1 MLTSPQ
7 SSHLY
12 ICITNFLV
20 LYLTGRWR
28 HLTAANE
35 WKGDLEVK
43 DGLLHTLSEKAYL
56 KRRCIEAHLPN
67 VVTGEKA
74 FRFEDFPWGRKQTRF
89 LARLN
94 FWRAMS
100 PKHTWGYLL
109 ETLFDCGYGDLANSI
124 DRRCAYS
131 IDLRWVSLGSWSEK
145 MKSFADH
152 VLAGFRF
159 NKIVRLLSANV
170 ERCLETPTHSNIT
183 VKIGL
188 KRHHAGKKEIVGIRW
203 YWLYMFWLNS
213 ETADVRECPL
223 KGNLTQ
229 KWNFHSR

>member
-43 DGLLHTLSEKAYL
+43 DGLLRTLSEKAYL

-74 FRFEDFPWGRKQTRF
+74 FPLSNNFPYGDEQTK
-89 LARLN
+89 LLLTLN
-94 FWRAMS
+94 RWRARS

-109 ETLFDCGYGDLANSI
+109 ETLFDCDYGNLAYSI

-145 MKSFADH
+145 GEVFRRCSCWFSLQQESAPSFS
-152 VLAGFRF
+152 
-159 NKIVRLLSANV
+159 K
-170 ERCLETPTHSNIT
+170 
-183 VKIGL
+183 
-188 KRHHAGKKEIVGIRW
+188 
-203 YWLYMFWLNS
+203 FWTMLRN
-213 ETADVRECPL
+213 TD
-223 KGNLTQ
+223 T
-229 KWNFHSR
+229 